1 MRNNSEISLPGHD
14 VKTNSPEP
22 VLSIVIVSW
31 NTRQLLIDCLQSVW
45 AEMERAFAPGQ
56 VETFV
61 VDNVSTDGSAETVRQ
76 DFSWVKLIENQTN
89 TGFARANNQAIE
101 LCTGRYVLL
110 LNPDTKVLP
119 GGLSELMRFMDNH
132 AEAGAVGS
140 RLLNPDGTLQVSCH
154 PRPMLSRELWRLF
167 HLDKVRAYALYRME
181 QWSTTTAREVDVV
194 QGAAMLLRRE
204 VLEQVGVLDPDYF
217 IYSEEVDLCYRVQ
230 RGGWR
235 IYWVPT
241 SEVIHYGGQ
250 STRQVAAAMFLRLY
264 QGKILYFRK
273 NHGKLAAELYKLI
286 VLAASAI
293 RVLLSP
299 LALLSS
305 AAQRKRNLTLASNY
319 RRLLLALPKM

>member
-1 MRNNSEISLPGHD
+1 MRNSSATTFQAERA
-14 VKTNSPEP
+14 KTDSTTP

-31 NTRQLLIDCLQSVW
+31 NTRDLLVQCLQSVW
-45 AEMERAFAPGQ
+45 EEMERAFAPGQ

-61 VDNVSTDGSAETVRQ
+61 VDNVSTDGSAQTVRQ
-76 DFSWVKLIENQTN
+76 DFPWAKLIENQTN

-119 GGLSELMRFMDNH
+119 RGLAELVRFMAEH
-132 AEAGAVGS
+132 AEAGAAGS

-167 HLDKVRAYALYRME
+167 HLDKLYAYALYRMD
-181 QWSTTTAREVDVV
+181 QWSTTTPREVDVV
-194 QGAAMLLRRE
+194 QGASMLLRRE
-204 VLEQVGVLDPDYF
+204 VLDQVGVLDPDYF

-273 NHGKLAAELYKLI
+273 NHGRLAAELYKLI
-286 VLAASAI
+286 VLAASAT

-299 LALLSS
+299 LALLSG